1 MQKKMGKTELTDRQ
15 KLILSLIVQ
24 EYVDTAKPIGS
35 NPLVKKYNLDLSSA
49 TIRNEMR
56 ALAEAGYLRQPHTS
70 AGRIPTE
77 EAYRFFVSQLMH
89 RPELPSVLKDDIAQQ
104 FNEAKQESGNWMRL
118 AASVL
123 AHQAKAA
130 SIVTAPYTER
140 LRFKQVQLI
149 STTGR
154 QVLMV
159 LVMIGGG
166 VSQQMLVLS
175 ESVTQDQLTTTANQ
189 LNHLFAGRDVDEIV
203 NTSSAD
209 LDALGEDMYKL
220 VLDELARFGSQITG
234 EVYQDGLNNVL
245 ADPEFAEADAAR
257 KALRVLEERA
267 LLENLLAQT
276 IMKTEVGGVE
286 VLIGGESQWEE
297 LSNCSLVLARYGVPN
312 LATGILGV
320 LGPIRMPYG
329 HTISTVN
336 YMAGLLSN
344 LVGESMDATN
354 GLGQAPSS

>member
-1 MQKKMGKTELTDRQ
+1 MGNPELTDRQ
-15 KLILSLIVQ
+15 KMILNLIVQ

-35 NPLVKKYNLDLSSA
+35 NPLVKKYKLDLSSA
-49 TIRNEMR
+49 TVRNEMR
-56 ALAEAGYLRQPHTS
+56 ALSEAGYLRQPHTS
-70 AGRIPTE
+70 AGRVPTE

-89 RPELPSVLKDDIAQQ
+89 RPELPAKLKDDIAQQ
-104 FNEAKQESGNWMRL
+104 FIQAQQESGNWMRL

-130 SIVTAPYTER
+130 SIVTAPYNET
-140 LRFKQVQLI
+140 LRFKQLQLI

-159 LVMIGGG
+159 VVMVGGG

-175 ESVTQDQLTTTANQ
+175 EPVTQDQLTGTANH
-189 LNHLFAGRDVDEIV
+189 LNHLFAGRNVDEIIA
-203 NTSSAD
+203 SSPSD
-209 LDALGEDMYKL
+209 LDALGEDMFKL
-220 VLDELARFGSQITG
+220 VLDELARFGSQLTG
-234 EVYQDGLNNVL
+234 EVYQDGLDNVL
-245 ADPEFAEADAAR
+245 TASGFTGVETAR

-276 IMKTEVGGVE
+276 VMNTEVGGVE

-297 LSNCSLVLARYGVPN
+297 LSDCSLVLARYGVPN

-336 YMAGLLSN
+336 FMAGLLSN
-344 LVGESMDATN
+344 LVGESMDAAN
-354 GLGQAPSS
+354 GLVHDPSS